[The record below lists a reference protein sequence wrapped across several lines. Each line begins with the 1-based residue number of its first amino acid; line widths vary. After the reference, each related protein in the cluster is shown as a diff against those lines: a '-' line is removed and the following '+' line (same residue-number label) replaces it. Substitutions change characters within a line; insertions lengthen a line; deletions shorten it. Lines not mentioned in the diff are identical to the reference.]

1 MMGKSFTITSQEP
14 CTRCACFGQK
24 REACVAVKEK
34 VRGVT
39 VHSALCEEHFLRVE
53 KKKKTFF
60 SLFFHKGGKS

>member
-1 MMGKSFTITSQEP
+1 MGKIFSITSQEP
-14 CTRCACFGQK
+14 CTRCACFGQE
-24 REACVAVKEK
+24 REARVAVKEV

-60 SLFFHKGGKS
+60 RLLFEKGE